1 MKKHKLQK
9 QVFVSFAIYALAM
22 VLCIGTLVVMQHLNT
37 KRTEGHT
44 AAFAFTKSAAEY
56 IDGDTLEKYIATKEA
71 DVYYTD
77 MQRYFTANVE
87 NSNLLDFYVG
97 IPMEDGVF
105 FVWDAPKTG
114 CAYQLGDM
122 ISYSEFDEDTKEYL
136 HSIFCTN
143 PPEEIITGY
152 ENDTYI
158 ATACS
163 PIFNSAGEP
172 VAVVAADLLMPN
184 VKTEIQSA
192 LLAVILTIILLV
204 LLLAISFFAF
214 VRKLVILPIQRLN
227 DASKSIV
234 DNLEKDEQPRIDIR
248 TGNEIE
254 ELSDSFR
261 QMYLEIRDYI
271 QRLNTVTAEKERI
284 SAELDVAARIQAS
297 MLPCIFPPFPERK
310 EFEIFATMDPAKE
323 VGGDFYDLF
332 MVDEE
337 HLAIVVADVSGKGVP
352 AALFMVIGKTLIKD
366 HTGFHSDLGD
376 VFTEVNDILC
386 ASNSEE
392 MFITAFE
399 GVLNIKTGEFR
410 YVNAGHETPFICKK
424 DGTYEPF
431 PVKAGF
437 VLAGIEGMRYHGG
450 SLMLSPGDRLFQYT
464 DGVTEATDRENR
476 LYGMERLTA
485 TLAEN
490 SDKAPME
497 LLAAVKADVDGFVAG
512 APQFDDITMLCL
524 HYREYKRYERTES

>member
-9 QVFVSFAIYALAM
+9 QVFVSFAIYALVMA
-22 VLCIGTLVVMQHLNT
+22 LCIGTLVVMQHLRT
-37 KRTEGHT
+37 KRSEGRT

-56 IDGDTLEKYIATKEA
+56 IDGDTIETYMATKEA

-77 MQRYFTANVE
+77 IQRYFTSNVE
-87 NSNLLDFYVG
+87 NSNLIDFYVG

-105 FVWDAPKTG
+105 SLWDAPKTG
-114 CAYQLGDM
+114 SASQLGEL
-122 ISYSEFDEDTKEYL
+122 IPYSEFDEGTKEYL
-136 HSIFCTN
+136 HSIFCAN

-152 ENDTYI
+152 ENEAYI

-163 PIFNSAGEP
+163 PIFNSAGDP

-192 LLAVILTIILLV
+192 LFAVILTIILLV

-214 VRKLVILPIQRLN
+214 VRKLIVLPIQRLN
-227 DASKSIV
+227 NASKSIV
-234 DNLEKDEQPRIDIR
+234 ENLEKDEQPSIDIR

-261 QMYLEIRDYI
+261 QMYMEIRDYI
-271 QRLNTVTAEKERI
+271 QKLNTVTAEKQRI
-284 SAELDVAARIQAS
+284 GAELDIAAKIQAS
-297 MLPCIFPPFPERK
+297 MLPCIFPAFPNRK
-310 EFEIFATMDPAKE
+310 EFEIYATMDPAKE
-323 VGGDFYDLF
+323 VGGDFYDFF
-332 MVDEE
+332 MVDDE

-366 HTGFHSDLGD
+366 HTGFQADLGD

-399 GVLNIKTGEFR
+399 GVLNLKTGEFR
-410 YVNAGHETPFICKK
+410 YVNAGHETPFVCKK
-424 DGTYEPF
+424 DGVYEPF
-431 PVKAGF
+431 KIKAGF
-437 VLAGIEGMRYHGG
+437 VLAGMEDMRYKGG
-450 SLMLSPGDRLFQYT
+450 SMLLSPGDKLFQYT
-464 DGVTEATDRENR
+464 DGVTEATDASNQ
-476 LYGMERLTA
+476 LYGMARLERV
-485 TLAEN
+485 LAKNAQQSPQEV
-490 SDKAPME
+490 
-497 LLAAVKADVDGFVAG
+497 LRAVKLDIDAFVG
-512 APQFDDITMLCL
+512 EAPQFDDITMLCL
-524 HYREYKRYERTES
+524 RYQGGEKNE